1 MGGNGFWNG
10 FGNGIG
16 NGFVGMALLE
26 WLCGSGCF
34 VGMAFVGMA
43 FVGIAFVGIAFVG
56 TAWEWSAT
64 GVGLLHIDATG
75 IKTLFEL
82 VDVKLGGARWV
93 QLVDAA

>member
-1 MGGNGFWNG
+1 M
-10 FGNGIG
+10 
-16 NGFVGMALLE
+16 
-26 WLCGSGCF
+26 
-34 VGMAFVGMA
+34 
-43 FVGIAFVGIAFVG
+43 VG